1 MRHRALEQAVQVALE
16 PGVDRV
22 FAEVAERRVAHVVHQ
37 AGHLHQAFHG
47 AFQPVQAELGGAL
60 AELLVQRLDDET
72 AGLLNLE
79 GMRQAAAHGGVAF
92 QREDLGLLLQAAD
105 GGGVEDTPAVA
116 LELVDE
122 VLHAAG
128 GNPEVL
134 PLAARIGPFP
144 GNLVLEV
151 HPLRHRY
158 APLLVERA
166 A

>member
-1 MRHRALEQAVQVALE
+1 VALE

-22 FAEVAERRVAHVVHQ
+22 FAEVPERRIAHVVHQ
-37 AGHLHQAFHG
+37 AGHFHQAFHG
-47 AFQPVQAELGGAL
+47 AFQAVQAELRGAL
-60 AELLVQRLDDET
+60 TELLVERLDDET

-79 GMRQAAAHGGVAF
+79 GMRETAAHGGVAL

-105 GGGVEDTPAVA
+105 GGGVEDAPAVA

-134 PLAARIGPFP
+134 PQCARIGALP

-151 HPLRHRY
+151 HPLRH
-158 APLLVERA
+158 L
-166 A
+166 